1 MTRTPKQT
9 ASAIE
14 KSITEILGYKK
25 KITDKLI
32 TEICE
37 RNNINEHHIR
47 IIGVLNKEENEFS
60 ATKN

>member
-25 KITDKLI
+25 KITDELI

-37 RNNINEHHIR
+37 SNNINESSIR
-47 IIGVLNKEENEFS
+47 IIAMIEKEEE
-60 ATKN
+60 